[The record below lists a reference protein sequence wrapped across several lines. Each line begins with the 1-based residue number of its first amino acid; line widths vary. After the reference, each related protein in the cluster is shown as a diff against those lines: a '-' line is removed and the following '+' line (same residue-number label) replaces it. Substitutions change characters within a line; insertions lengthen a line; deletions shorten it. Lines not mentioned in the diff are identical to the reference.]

1 MDFND
6 NRFGGRND
14 KDRTVPPEENYYADN
29 DFNFDLNSSNNNG
42 SYYNRYRSKNQNQF
56 QYNEPPRQ
64 YNYNNANSF
73 YNTDNGFS
81 SSNDFLRDYEG
92 RKAAEEFDR
101 RPPVRKDRPSHNTP
115 KKKKRK
121 KNKLYYVIAALSAL
135 LALVLVVTATGL
147 TALSKINYNEKTD
160 NKYVNAADLKSSSGV
175 KNILLLGVDAR
186 AGESGETSRA
196 DSMMLISIDS
206 DNNCIK
212 MTSFLRDTWVYIP
225 CKDTRQRLNAAC
237 TYGGYE
243 GVADTIE
250 YNFGVKIDGYVVADF
265 EMFETMVDCIGGVK
279 IDVTEEEA
287 KEVTGHQGRYSGVTL
302 EAGEHKLTGAQ
313 ALAYCR
319 IRKIDTDWKRTE
331 RQRTVMEK
339 IIKGVAKSPFSALS
353 MITKIAPFIET
364 NLTKSQIMNFA
375 FKALGCISG
384 GFEQES
390 CPFDGTWEYTTKSGA
405 SVIGINVEKNKEKLS
420 EFIYG

>member
-6 NRFGGRND
+6 NRFGGRDD
-14 KDRTVPPEENYYADN
+14 KDRTVPPEENYYADH
-29 DFNFDLNSSNNNG
+29 DFNFNFNTGSNNG
-42 SYYNRYRSKNQNQF
+42 GFYNRYNEKNQNPYQNQNQF
-56 QYNEPPRQ
+56 QYNENQ
-64 YNYNNANSF
+64 YNYNS
-73 YNTDNGFS
+73 DIGLG
-81 SSNDFLRDYEG
+81 SSNNFLRDYEG
-92 RKAAEEFDR
+92 RKAAEEFDHE
-101 RPPVRKDRPSHNTP
+101 PPVRRDRPSRDIP
-115 KKKKRK
+115 KKKKKK
-121 KNKLYYVIAALSAL
+121 KNKLKYVIAALSAL
-135 LALVLVVTATGL
+135 LAIVLIVTATGL
-147 TALSKINYNEKTD
+147 TALSKINYNDKID
-160 NKYVNAADLKSSSGV
+160 NKYVNAGDLKSSSGV

-186 AGESGETSRA
+186 AGEDGEASRA

-265 EMFETMVDCIGGVK
+265 EMFKTMVDCIGGVK

-287 KEVTGHQGRYSGVTL
+287 DEVTGHQGRYGGVTL
-302 EAGEHKLTGAQ
+302 EAGEHKLTGEQ

-339 IIKGVAKSPFSALS
+339 IIKGLAKSPFSALN
-353 MITKIAPFIET
+353 MITKIAPYIET
-364 NLTKSQIMNFA
+364 NLTKAQIMNFA
-375 FKALGCISG
+375 SKALGCVSG
-384 GFEQES
+384 GFQQES

-405 SVIGINVEKNKEKLS
+405 SVIGINVEKNKQKLS